1 MPEITLDIADF
12 HWVTQI
18 LDTMDS
24 GLIVLDNQYKVC
36 VWNSFMQSY
45 SGILSQDILGECLFD
60 HFEDLPRTWLET
72 KLKITADLETRSFS
86 SWENRPFLFK
96 FNNFSPVSHS
106 SDFMYQDIVITPL
119 RSLAG
124 EVSHIAIQ
132 INDVS
137 ETARNRIHLKETNQ
151 HLSEISRK
159 DGLTGL
165 FNRAYWEQSLKDE
178 FAHLKVIGGPSSLV
192 IFDIDHF
199 KHVNDSYG
207 HPVGDEVIRRTSSLL
222 RKTARS
228 SDICGRFGGEEF
240 TVLLPNTNQEQASYF
255 AERLRKRIEQEIVK
269 VEGFAINYT
278 ISIGVC
284 EYISTFDSHTQWL
297 KSADAALYDA
307 KEKGRNRTCFY
318 DSQAGGAQ
326 SSLI

>member
-24 GLIVLDNQYKVC
+24 GLIVLDDQYKVC

-45 SGILSQDILGECLFD
+45 SGILSQDILGEYLFD
-60 HFEDLPRTWLET
+60 HFEDLPRAWLET
-72 KLKITADLETRSFS
+72 KLKTSADLETRSFS

-96 FNNFSPVSHS
+96 FNNFSPVSNS

-119 RSLAG
+119 RSLSG
-124 EVSHIAIQ
+124 EVGHIAIQ

-178 FAHLKVIGGPSSLV
+178 FAHLKLFDGPSSLV

-199 KHVNDSYG
+199 KQVNDTYG

-269 VEGFAINYT
+269 VEDFLINYT

-284 EYISTFDSHTQWL
+284 EYKPTFNSHTQWL
-297 KSADAALYDA
+297 KSADAALYCA
-307 KEKGRNRTCFY
+307 KEKGRNKTCVY
-318 DSQAGGAQ
+318 ENLLDCVRE
-326 SSLI
+326 SSS

>member
-1 MPEITLDIADF
+1 MSEITLDIADF

-24 GLIVLDNQYKVC
+24 GLIVLDEDYKVC

-45 SGILSQDILGECLFD
+45 SGILSQNILGECLFD
-60 HFEDLPRTWLET
+60 HFQDLPRTWLET
-72 KLKITADLETRSFS
+72 KLKTSADLETRSFS
-86 SWENRPFLFK
+86 SWENRPYLFK
-96 FNNFSPVSHS
+96 FNNFSPVSNS
-106 SDFMYQDIVITPL
+106 SHLMFQDIVITPL
-119 RSLAG
+119 RSLSG

-137 ETARNRIHLKETNQ
+137 ETARNRIHLRETNQ

-165 FNRAYWEQSLKDE
+165 FNRAYWEQSLKEE
-178 FAHLKVIGGPSSLV
+178 FNQLKVMEGACSLV

-199 KHVNDSYG
+199 KKVNDTYG
-207 HPVGDEVIRRTSSLL
+207 HHTGDEVIRRTSSLL

-228 SDICGRFGGEEF
+228 SDVCGRFGGEEF
-240 TVLLPNTNQEQASYF
+240 TVLLPHTNQEQASYF

-269 VEGFAINYT
+269 VEDFLINYT
-278 ISIGVC
+278 ISVGVC
-284 EYISTFDSHTQWL
+284 EYKSNFESHTQWL
-297 KSADAALYDA
+297 KSADAALYRA
-307 KEKGRNRTCFY
+307 KENGRNQTCCHR
-318 DSQAGGAQ
+318 DD
-326 SSLI
+326 

>member
-1 MPEITLDIADF
+1 MSEITLDIADF

-24 GLIVLDNQYKVC
+24 GLIVLDQDYKVC

-45 SGILSQDILGECLFD
+45 SGILSQNILGECLFD
-60 HFEDLPRTWLET
+60 HFEELPRTWLET
-72 KLKITADLETRSFS
+72 KLKTSADLETRSFS
-86 SWENRPFLFK
+86 SWENRPYLFK
-96 FNNFSPVSHS
+96 FNNFSPVSNS
-106 SDFMYQDIVITPL
+106 SNLMFQDIVITPL
-119 RSLAG
+119 RSLSG
-124 EVSHIAIQ
+124 DVSHIAIQ

-137 ETARNRIHLKETNQ
+137 ETARNRIHLRETNQ

-165 FNRAYWEQSLKDE
+165 FNRAYWEQSLKEE
-178 FAHLKVIGGPSSLV
+178 FAQLKVIEGASSLV

-199 KHVNDSYG
+199 KKVNDTYG
-207 HPVGDEVIRRTSSLL
+207 HHTGDEVIRRTSSLL

-240 TVLLPNTNQEQASYF
+240 TVLLPHTNQEQANYF

-269 VEGFAINYT
+269 VEEFLINYT

-284 EYISTFDSHTQWL
+284 EYKSYFESHTQWL
-297 KSADAALYDA
+297 KSADAALYRA
-307 KEKGRNRTCFY
+307 KESGRNQTCNHE
-318 DSQAGGAQ
+318 GA
-326 SSLI
+326 

>member
-1 MPEITLDIADF
+1 MSEITLDIADF

-24 GLIVLDNQYKVC
+24 GLIVLDQDYKVC

-45 SGILSQDILGECLFD
+45 SGILSQNILGECLFD
-60 HFEDLPRTWLET
+60 HFEELPRTWLET
-72 KLKITADLETRSFS
+72 KLKTSADLETRSFS
-86 SWENRPFLFK
+86 SWENRPYLFK
-96 FNNFSPVSHS
+96 FNNFSPVSNS
-106 SDFMYQDIVITPL
+106 SNLMFQDIVITPL
-119 RSLAG
+119 RSLSG
-124 EVSHIAIQ
+124 DVSHIAIQ

-137 ETARNRIHLKETNQ
+137 ETARNRIHLRETNQ

-165 FNRAYWEQSLKDE
+165 FNRAYWEQSLKEE
-178 FAHLKVIGGPSSLV
+178 FAQLKVIEGASSLV

-199 KHVNDSYG
+199 KNVNDTYG
-207 HPVGDEVIRRTSSLL
+207 HHTGDEVIRRTSSLL

-240 TVLLPNTNQEQASYF
+240 TVLLPHTNQEQANYF

-269 VEGFAINYT
+269 VEEFLINYT
-278 ISIGVC
+278 ISVGVC
-284 EYISTFDSHTQWL
+284 EYKSYFESHTQWL
-297 KSADAALYDA
+297 KSADAALYRA
-307 KEKGRNRTCFY
+307 KESGRNQTCNHE
-318 DSQAGGAQ
+318 DA
-326 SSLI
+326 

>member
-1 MPEITLDIADF
+1 MSEITLDISDF

-24 GLIVLDNQYKVC
+24 GLIVLDQDYKVC

-45 SGILSQDILGECLFD
+45 SGILSQNILGECLFD
-60 HFEDLPRTWLET
+60 HFEELPRTWLET
-72 KLKITADLETRSFS
+72 KLKTSADLETRSFS
-86 SWENRPFLFK
+86 SWENRPYLFK
-96 FNNFSPVSHS
+96 FNNFSPVSNS
-106 SDFMYQDIVITPL
+106 SNLMFQDIVITPL
-119 RSLAG
+119 RSLSG
-124 EVSHIAIQ
+124 DVSHIAIQ

-137 ETARNRIHLKETNQ
+137 ETARNRIHLRETNQ

-165 FNRAYWEQSLKDE
+165 FNRAYWEQSLKEE
-178 FAHLKVIGGPSSLV
+178 FAQLKVIEESSSLV

-199 KHVNDSYG
+199 KKVNDTYG
-207 HPVGDEVIRRTSSLL
+207 HHTGDEVIRRTSSLL

-240 TVLLPNTNQEQASYF
+240 TVLLPHTNQEQANYF

-269 VEGFAINYT
+269 VEEFLINYT

-284 EYISTFDSHTQWL
+284 EYKSYFESHTQWL
-297 KSADAALYDA
+297 KSADAALYRA
-307 KEKGRNRTCFY
+307 KESGRNQTCNHE
-318 DSQAGGAQ
+318 DA
-326 SSLI
+326 

>member
-1 MPEITLDIADF
+1 MSEITLDIADF

-24 GLIVLDNQYKVC
+24 GLIVLDQDYKVC

-45 SGILSQDILGECLFD
+45 SGILYQNILGECLFD
-60 HFEDLPRTWLET
+60 HFEELPRTWLET
-72 KLKITADLETRSFS
+72 KLKTSADLETRSFS
-86 SWENRPFLFK
+86 SWENRPYLFK
-96 FNNFSPVSHS
+96 FNNFSPVSNS
-106 SDFMYQDIVITPL
+106 SNLMFQDIVITPL
-119 RSLAG
+119 RSLSG
-124 EVSHIAIQ
+124 DVSHIAIQ

-137 ETARNRIHLKETNQ
+137 ETARNRIHLRETNQ

-165 FNRAYWEQSLKDE
+165 FNRAYWEQSLKEE
-178 FAHLKVIGGPSSLV
+178 FAQLKVIEGASSLV

-199 KHVNDSYG
+199 KKVNDTYG
-207 HPVGDEVIRRTSSLL
+207 HHTGDEVIRRTSSLL

-240 TVLLPNTNQEQASYF
+240 TVLLPHTNQEQANYF

-269 VEGFAINYT
+269 VEEFLINYT

-284 EYISTFDSHTQWL
+284 EYKSYFESHTQWL
-297 KSADAALYDA
+297 KSADAALYRA
-307 KEKGRNRTCFY
+307 KESGRNQTCNHE
-318 DSQAGGAQ
+318 DA
-326 SSLI
+326 

>member
-1 MPEITLDIADF
+1 MSEITLDIADF

-24 GLIVLDNQYKVC
+24 GLIVLDQDYKVC

-45 SGILSQDILGECLFD
+45 SGILSQNILGECLFD
-60 HFEDLPRTWLET
+60 HFEELPRTWLET
-72 KLKITADLETRSFS
+72 KLKTSADLETRSFS
-86 SWENRPFLFK
+86 SWENRPYLFK
-96 FNNFSPVSHS
+96 FNNFSPVSNS
-106 SDFMYQDIVITPL
+106 SNLMFQDIVITPL
-119 RSLAG
+119 RSLSG
-124 EVSHIAIQ
+124 DVSHIAIQ

-137 ETARNRIHLKETNQ
+137 ETARNRIHLRETNQ

-165 FNRAYWEQSLKDE
+165 FNRAYWEQSLKEE
-178 FAHLKVIGGPSSLV
+178 FAQLKVIEESSSLV

-199 KHVNDSYG
+199 KKVNDTYG
-207 HPVGDEVIRRTSSLL
+207 HHTGDEVIRRTSSLL

-240 TVLLPNTNQEQASYF
+240 TVLLPHTNQEQANYF

-269 VEGFAINYT
+269 VEEFLINYT

-284 EYISTFDSHTQWL
+284 EYKSYFESHTQWL
-297 KSADAALYDA
+297 KSADAALYRA
-307 KEKGRNRTCFY
+307 KESGRNQTCNHE
-318 DSQAGGAQ
+318 DT
-326 SSLI
+326 

>member
-1 MPEITLDIADF
+1 MSDITLDIADF

-24 GLIVLDNQYKVC
+24 GLIVLDQEYKVC

-45 SGILSQDILGECLFD
+45 SGVLSQEILGECLFE
-60 HFEDLPRTWLET
+60 HFEELPRTWLET
-72 KLKITADLETRSFS
+72 KIKAAADLETRSFS
-86 SWENRPFLFK
+86 SWENRPYLFK
-96 FNNFSPVSHS
+96 FNNFSPVSNS

-119 RSLAG
+119 IGLSG

-132 INDVS
+132 VNDVS

-178 FAHLKVIGGPSSLV
+178 FAHLKVIDGPCSLV

-199 KHVNDSYG
+199 KKVNDTYG
-207 HPVGDEVIRRTSSLL
+207 HPTGTKSFVEP
-222 RKTARS
+222 
-228 SDICGRFGGEEF
+228 
-240 TVLLPNTNQEQASYF
+240 LP
-255 AERLRKRIEQEIVK
+255 
-269 VEGFAINYT
+269 
-278 ISIGVC
+278 C
-284 EYISTFDSHTQWL
+284 
-297 KSADAALYDA
+297 
-307 KEKGRNRTCFY
+307 
-318 DSQAGGAQ
+318 
-326 SSLI
+326 

>member
-1 MPEITLDIADF
+1 MSEITLDIADF

-24 GLIVLDNQYKVC
+24 GLIVLDQDYKVC

-45 SGILSQDILGECLFD
+45 SGILSQNILGECLFD
-60 HFEDLPRTWLET
+60 HFEELPRTWLET
-72 KLKITADLETRSFS
+72 KLKTSADLETRSFS
-86 SWENRPFLFK
+86 SWENRPYLFK
-96 FNNFSPVSHS
+96 FNNFSPVSNS
-106 SDFMYQDIVITPL
+106 SNLMFQDIVITPL
-119 RSLAG
+119 RSLSG
-124 EVSHIAIQ
+124 DVSHIAIQ

-137 ETARNRIHLKETNQ
+137 ETARNRIHLRETNQ

-165 FNRAYWEQSLKDE
+165 FNRAYWEQSLKEE
-178 FAHLKVIGGPSSLV
+178 FAQLKVIEGASSLV

-199 KHVNDSYG
+199 KKVNDTYG
-207 HPVGDEVIRRTSSLL
+207 HHTGDEVIRRTSSLL

-240 TVLLPNTNQEQASYF
+240 TVLLPHTNQEQANYF

-269 VEGFAINYT
+269 VEEFLINYT

-284 EYISTFDSHTQWL
+284 EYKSYFDSHTQWL
-297 KSADAALYDA
+297 KSADAALYRA
-307 KEKGRNRTCFY
+307 KESGRNQTCNHE
-318 DSQAGGAQ
+318 DA
-326 SSLI
+326 

>member
-1 MPEITLDIADF
+1 MSEITLDIADF

-24 GLIVLDNQYKVC
+24 GLIVLDQDYKVC

-45 SGILSQDILGECLFD
+45 SGILSQNILGECLFD
-60 HFEDLPRTWLET
+60 HFEELPRTWLET
-72 KLKITADLETRSFS
+72 KLKTSADLETRSFS
-86 SWENRPFLFK
+86 SWENRPYLFK
-96 FNNFSPVSHS
+96 FNNFSPVSNS
-106 SDFMYQDIVITPL
+106 SNLMFQDIVITPL
-119 RSLAG
+119 RSLSG
-124 EVSHIAIQ
+124 DVSHIAIQ

-137 ETARNRIHLKETNQ
+137 ETARNRIHLRETNQ

-165 FNRAYWEQSLKDE
+165 FNRAYWEQSLKEE
-178 FAHLKVIGGPSSLV
+178 FAQLKVIEESSSLV

-199 KHVNDSYG
+199 KKVNDTYG
-207 HPVGDEVIRRTSSLL
+207 HHTGDEVIRRTSSLL

-240 TVLLPNTNQEQASYF
+240 TVLLPHTNQEQANYF

-269 VEGFAINYT
+269 VEEFLINYT

-284 EYISTFDSHTQWL
+284 EYKSYFESHTQWL
-297 KSADAALYDA
+297 KSADAALYRA
-307 KEKGRNRTCFY
+307 KESGRNQTCNHE
-318 DSQAGGAQ
+318 DA
-326 SSLI
+326 

>member
-1 MPEITLDIADF
+1 MSEITLDIADF

-24 GLIVLDNQYKVC
+24 GLIVLDQDYKVC

-45 SGILSQDILGECLFD
+45 SGILSQNILGECLFD
-60 HFEDLPRTWLET
+60 HFEELPRTWLET
-72 KLKITADLETRSFS
+72 KLKTSADLETRSFS
-86 SWENRPFLFK
+86 SWENRPYLFK
-96 FNNFSPVSHS
+96 FNNFSPVSNS
-106 SDFMYQDIVITPL
+106 SNLMFQDIVITPL
-119 RSLAG
+119 RSLSG
-124 EVSHIAIQ
+124 DVSHIAIQ

-137 ETARNRIHLKETNQ
+137 ETARNRIHLRETNQ

-165 FNRAYWEQSLKDE
+165 FNRAYWEQSLKEE
-178 FAHLKVIGGPSSLV
+178 FAQLKVIEESSSLV

-199 KHVNDSYG
+199 KKVNDTYG
-207 HPVGDEVIRRTSSLL
+207 HHTGDEVIRRTSSLL

-240 TVLLPNTNQEQASYF
+240 TVLLPQTNQEQANYF

-269 VEGFAINYT
+269 VEEFLINYT

-284 EYISTFDSHTQWL
+284 EYKSYFESHTQWL
-297 KSADAALYDA
+297 KSADAALYRA
-307 KEKGRNRTCFY
+307 KESGRNQTCNHE
-318 DSQAGGAQ
+318 DA
-326 SSLI
+326 

>member
-1 MPEITLDIADF
+1 MSEITLDIADF

-24 GLIVLDNQYKVC
+24 GLIVLDQEYKVC

-45 SGILSQDILGECLFD
+45 SGILSQNILGECLFD

-72 KLKITADLETRSFS
+72 KLKTSADLETRSFS
-86 SWENRPFLFK
+86 SWENRPYLFK
-96 FNNFSPVSHS
+96 FNNFSPVSNS
-106 SDFMYQDIVITPL
+106 SNLMFQDIVITPL
-119 RSLAG
+119 RSLSG

-137 ETARNRIHLKETNQ
+137 ETARNRIHLRETNQ

-165 FNRAYWEQSLKDE
+165 FNRAYWEQSLKEE
-178 FAHLKVIGGPSSLV
+178 FAQLKVIEGASSLV

-199 KHVNDSYG
+199 KKVNDTYG
-207 HPVGDEVIRRTSSLL
+207 HHTGDEVIRRTSSLL

-228 SDICGRFGGEEF
+228 SDVCGRFGGEEF
-240 TVLLPNTNQEQASYF
+240 TVLLPHTNQEQASYF

-269 VEGFAINYT
+269 VEDFLINYT

-284 EYISTFDSHTQWL
+284 EYKSYFESHTQWL
-297 KSADAALYDA
+297 KSADAALYRA
-307 KEKGRNRTCFY
+307 KENGRNQTCCHV
-318 DSQAGGAQ
+318 DD
-326 SSLI
+326 

>member
-1 MPEITLDIADF
+1 MSEITLDMADF

-24 GLIVLDNQYKVC
+24 GLIVLDHQNRVC
-36 VWNSFMQSY
+36 AWNSFMQSY
-45 SGILSQDILGECLFD
+45 SGVLSQDILGECLFD
-60 HFEDLPRTWLET
+60 HFADLPRSWLET
-72 KLKITADLETRSFS
+72 KIKTSADLETRSFS
-86 SWENRPFLFK
+86 SWENRPYLFK
-96 FNNFSPVSHS
+96 FTNFSPVSNS
-106 SDFMYQDIVITPL
+106 SEFMYQDIVITPL
-119 RSLAG
+119 RSLSG
-124 EVSHIAIQ
+124 EISHIAIQ

-137 ETARNRIHLKETNQ
+137 ETARNRIYLKETNQ

-165 FNRAYWEQSLKDE
+165 FNRAYWEQALKEE
-178 FAHLKVIGGPSSLV
+178 FTQIKVSDGSCALV

-199 KHVNDSYG
+199 KQVNDTYG

-240 TVLLPNTNQEQASYF
+240 TVLLPNTNQAQASYF
-255 AERLRKRIEQEIVK
+255 AERLRKRVEEETVK
-269 VEGFAINYT
+269 VEEFLIKYT

-284 EYISTFDSHTQWL
+284 EYKPHFDNHMQWL
-297 KSADAALYDA
+297 KSADSALYRA
-307 KEKGRNRTCFY
+307 KENGRNQSCVY
-318 DSQAGGAQ
+318 DNE
-326 SSLI
+326 

>member
-1 MPEITLDIADF
+1 MSEITLDIADF

-24 GLIVLDNQYKVC
+24 GLIVLDQDYKVC

-45 SGILSQDILGECLFD
+45 SGILSQNILGECLFD
-60 HFEDLPRTWLET
+60 HFEELPRTWLET
-72 KLKITADLETRSFS
+72 KLKTSADLETRSFS
-86 SWENRPFLFK
+86 SWENRPYLFK
-96 FNNFSPVSHS
+96 FNNFSPVSNS
-106 SDFMYQDIVITPL
+106 SNLMFQDIVITPL
-119 RSLAG
+119 RSLSG
-124 EVSHIAIQ
+124 DVSHIAIQ

-137 ETARNRIHLKETNQ
+137 ETARNRIHLRETNQ

-165 FNRAYWEQSLKDE
+165 FNRAYWEQSLKEE
-178 FAHLKVIGGPSSLV
+178 FAQLKVIEGASSLV

-199 KHVNDSYG
+199 KKVNDTYG
-207 HPVGDEVIRRTSSLL
+207 HHTGDEVIRRTSSLL

-240 TVLLPNTNQEQASYF
+240 TVLLPHTNQEQANYF

-269 VEGFAINYT
+269 VEEFLINYT

-284 EYISTFDSHTQWL
+284 EYKSYFESHTQWL
-297 KSADAALYDA
+297 KSADAALYRA
-307 KEKGRNRTCFY
+307 KESGRNQTCNY
-318 DSQAGGAQ
+318 EDA
-326 SSLI
+326 

>member
-1 MPEITLDIADF
+1 MSEITLDIADF

-24 GLIVLDNQYKVC
+24 GLIVLDQDYKVC

-45 SGILSQDILGECLFD
+45 SGILSQNILGECLFD
-60 HFEDLPRTWLET
+60 HFEELPRTWLET
-72 KLKITADLETRSFS
+72 KLKTSADLETRSFS
-86 SWENRPFLFK
+86 SWENRPYLFK
-96 FNNFSPVSHS
+96 FNNFSPVSNS
-106 SDFMYQDIVITPL
+106 SNLMFQDIVITPL
-119 RSLAG
+119 RSLSG
-124 EVSHIAIQ
+124 DVSHIAIQ

-137 ETARNRIHLKETNQ
+137 ETARNRIHLRETNQ

-165 FNRAYWEQSLKDE
+165 FNRAYWEQSLKEE
-178 FAHLKVIGGPSSLV
+178 FAQLKVIEESSSLV

-199 KHVNDSYG
+199 KKVNDTYG
-207 HPVGDEVIRRTSSLL
+207 HHTGDEVIRRTSSLL

-240 TVLLPNTNQEQASYF
+240 TVLLPHTDQEQANYF

-269 VEGFAINYT
+269 VEEFLINYT

-284 EYISTFDSHTQWL
+284 EYKSYFESHTQWL
-297 KSADAALYDA
+297 KSADAALYRA
-307 KEKGRNRTCFY
+307 KESGRNQTCNHE
-318 DSQAGGAQ
+318 DA
-326 SSLI
+326 

>member
-1 MPEITLDIADF
+1 MSEITLDMADF

-24 GLIVLDNQYKVC
+24 GLIVLDRQYNVC

-45 SGILSQDILGECLFD
+45 SGVLSQDIIGQCLFD
-60 HFEDLPRTWLET
+60 RFEELPRAWLET
-72 KLKITADLETRSFS
+72 KLKTSADLETRSFS
-86 SWENRPFLFK
+86 SWENRPYLFK
-96 FNNFSPVSHS
+96 FTNFSPVSNS
-106 SDFMYQDIVITPL
+106 CAFMYQDIVITPL
-119 RSLAG
+119 RSLSG
-124 EVSHIAIQ
+124 EISHIAIQ

-137 ETARNRIHLKETNQ
+137 ETARNRIYLKETNQ

-165 FNRAYWEQSLKDE
+165 FNRAYWEQSLKEE
-178 FAHLKVIGGPSSLV
+178 FTQIKVSDGSCSLV

-199 KHVNDSYG
+199 KLVNDTYG

-240 TVLLPNTNQEQASYF
+240 TVLLPNTNQAQASYF
-255 AERLRKRIEQEIVK
+255 AERLRKRVEQEAVK
-269 VEGFAINYT
+269 VEDFIINYT

-284 EYISTFDSHTQWL
+284 EYKPHFASHTQWL
-297 KSADAALYDA
+297 KSADSALYRA
-307 KEKGRNRTCFY
+307 KENGRNQSCVY
-318 DSQAGGAQ
+318 DNE
-326 SSLI
+326 

>member
-1 MPEITLDIADF
+1 MSEITLDIADF

-24 GLIVLDNQYKVC
+24 GLIVLDQDYKVC

-45 SGILSQDILGECLFD
+45 SGILSQNILGECLFE
-60 HFEDLPRTWLET
+60 HFEELPRTWLET
-72 KLKITADLETRSFS
+72 KLKTSADLETRSFS
-86 SWENRPFLFK
+86 SWENRPYLFK
-96 FNNFSPVSHS
+96 FNNFSPVSNS
-106 SDFMYQDIVITPL
+106 SNLMFQDIVITPL
-119 RSLAG
+119 RSLSG
-124 EVSHIAIQ
+124 DVSHIAIQ

-137 ETARNRIHLKETNQ
+137 ETARNRIHLRETNQ

-165 FNRAYWEQSLKDE
+165 FNRAYWEQSLKEE
-178 FAHLKVIGGPSSLV
+178 FAQLKVIEGASSLV

-199 KHVNDSYG
+199 KKVNDTYG
-207 HPVGDEVIRRTSSLL
+207 HHTGDEVIRRTSSLL

-240 TVLLPNTNQEQASYF
+240 TVLLPHTNQEQANYF

-269 VEGFAINYT
+269 VEEFLINYT

-284 EYISTFDSHTQWL
+284 EYKSYFESHTQWL
-297 KSADAALYDA
+297 KSADAALYRA
-307 KEKGRNRTCFY
+307 KESGRNQTCNHE
-318 DSQAGGAQ
+318 DA
-326 SSLI
+326 

>member
-1 MPEITLDIADF
+1 
-12 HWVTQI
+12 
-18 LDTMDS
+18 
-24 GLIVLDNQYKVC
+24 
-36 VWNSFMQSY
+36 MQSY
-45 SGILSQDILGECLFD
+45 SGILSQEILGECLFE
-60 HFEDLPRTWLET
+60 HFEELPRTWLET
-72 KLKITADLETRSFS
+72 KIKAAADLETRSFS
-86 SWENRPFLFK
+86 SWENRPYLFK
-96 FNNFSPVSHS
+96 FNNFSPVSNS

-119 RSLAG
+119 IGLSG

-132 INDVS
+132 VNDVS

-178 FAHLKVIGGPSSLV
+178 FAHLKVIDGPCSLV

-199 KHVNDSYG
+199 KKVNDTYG
-207 HPVGDEVIRRTSSLL
+207 HPTGGDEVIRRTSALL

-240 TVLLPNTNQEQASYF
+240 TVLLPHTNQEQACYF

-269 VEGFAINYT
+269 VEDFLINYT

-284 EYISTFDSHTQWL
+284 EYKPYFETHTQWL
-297 KSADAALYDA
+297 KSADAALYRA
-307 KEKGRNRTCFY
+307 KENGRNQTCLHEN
-318 DSQAGGAQ
+318 G
-326 SSLI
+326 

>member
-1 MPEITLDIADF
+1 MSEITLDIADF

-24 GLIVLDNQYKVC
+24 GLIVLDQDYKVC

-45 SGILSQDILGECLFD
+45 SGILSQNILGECLFD
-60 HFEDLPRTWLET
+60 HFEELPRTWLET
-72 KLKITADLETRSFS
+72 KLKTSADLETRSFS
-86 SWENRPFLFK
+86 SWENRPYLFK
-96 FNNFSPVSHS
+96 FNNFSPVSNS
-106 SDFMYQDIVITPL
+106 SNLMFQDIVITPL
-119 RSLAG
+119 RSLSG
-124 EVSHIAIQ
+124 DVSHIAIQ
-132 INDVS
+132 VNDVS
-137 ETARNRIHLKETNQ
+137 ETARNRIHLRETNQ

-165 FNRAYWEQSLKDE
+165 FNRAYWEQSLKEE
-178 FAHLKVIGGPSSLV
+178 FAQLKVIEESSSLV

-199 KHVNDSYG
+199 KKVNDTYG
-207 HPVGDEVIRRTSSLL
+207 HHTGDEVIRRTSSLL

-240 TVLLPNTNQEQASYF
+240 TVLLPQTNQEQANYF

-269 VEGFAINYT
+269 VEEFLINYT

-284 EYISTFDSHTQWL
+284 EYKPYFESHTQWL
-297 KSADAALYDA
+297 KSADAALYRA
-307 KEKGRNRTCFY
+307 KESGRNQTCNHE
-318 DSQAGGAQ
+318 DA
-326 SSLI
+326 

>member
-1 MPEITLDIADF
+1 MSDMTLDIADF

-24 GLIVLDNQYKVC
+24 GLVVLDKDYRVC

-45 SGILSQDILGECLFD
+45 SGVLSQNILGQCLFE
-60 HFEDLPRTWLET
+60 HFQDLPRTWLET
-72 KLKITADLETRSFS
+72 KIKTAEDLETRSFS
-86 SWENRPFLFK
+86 SWENRPYLFK
-96 FNNFSPVSHS
+96 FQNFSPVSNGS
-106 SDFMYQDIVITPL
+106 NYMYQDIVITPL
-119 RSLAG
+119 RSLSG
-124 EVSHIAIQ
+124 EINHIAIQ
-132 INDVS
+132 VNDVS
-137 ETARNRIHLKETNQ
+137 ETARNRIHLRETNQ

-178 FAHLKVIGGPSSLV
+178 FAKLKVMDAACSLV

-199 KHVNDSYG
+199 KKVNDTYG
-207 HPVGDEVIRRTSSLL
+207 HQTGDEVIRRTANLL
-222 RKTARS
+222 RRTARS

-240 TVLLPNTNQEQASYF
+240 TVILPNTNQEQASYF

-269 VEGFAINYT
+269 VEDYLINYT

-284 EYISTFDSHTQWL
+284 EFNSSFENHTQWL
-297 KSADAALYDA
+297 KCADSALYSA
-307 KEKGRNRTCFY
+307 KESGRNQTCCHSAIL
-318 DSQAGGAQ
+318 DD
-326 SSLI
+326 

>member
-1 MPEITLDIADF
+1 MSEITLDIAAF

-24 GLIVLDNQYKVC
+24 GLIVLDQDYKVC

-45 SGILSQDILGECLFD
+45 SGILSQNILGECLFD
-60 HFEDLPRTWLET
+60 HFEELPRTWLET
-72 KLKITADLETRSFS
+72 KLKTSADLETRSFS
-86 SWENRPFLFK
+86 SWENRPYLFK
-96 FNNFSPVSHS
+96 FNNFSPVSNS
-106 SDFMYQDIVITPL
+106 SNLMFQDIVITPL
-119 RSLAG
+119 RSLSG
-124 EVSHIAIQ
+124 DVSHIAIQ

-137 ETARNRIHLKETNQ
+137 ETARNRIHLRETNQ

-165 FNRAYWEQSLKDE
+165 FNRAYWEQSLKEE
-178 FAHLKVIGGPSSLV
+178 FAQLKVIEESSSLV

-199 KHVNDSYG
+199 KKVNDTYG
-207 HPVGDEVIRRTSSLL
+207 HHTGDEVIRRTSSLL

-240 TVLLPNTNQEQASYF
+240 TVLLPHTNQEQANYF

-269 VEGFAINYT
+269 VEEFLINYT

-284 EYISTFDSHTQWL
+284 EYKSYFESHTQWL
-297 KSADAALYDA
+297 KSADAALYRA
-307 KEKGRNRTCFY
+307 KESGRNQTCNHE
-318 DSQAGGAQ
+318 DA
-326 SSLI
+326 

>member
-1 MPEITLDIADF
+1 MSEITLDIADF

-24 GLIVLDNQYKVC
+24 GLIVLDQEYKVC

-45 SGILSQDILGECLFD
+45 SGILSQNILGECLFD

-72 KLKITADLETRSFS
+72 KLKTSADLETRSFS
-86 SWENRPFLFK
+86 SWENRPYLFK
-96 FNNFSPVSHS
+96 FNNFSPVSNS
-106 SDFMYQDIVITPL
+106 SNLMFQDIVITPL
-119 RSLAG
+119 RSLSG

-137 ETARNRIHLKETNQ
+137 ETARNRIHLRETNQ

-165 FNRAYWEQSLKDE
+165 FNRAYWEQSLKEE
-178 FAHLKVIGGPSSLV
+178 FAQLKVIEGASSLV

-199 KHVNDSYG
+199 KKVNDTYG
-207 HPVGDEVIRRTSSLL
+207 HHTGDEVIRRTSSLL

-240 TVLLPNTNQEQASYF
+240 TVLLPHTNQEQASYF
-255 AERLRKRIEQEIVK
+255 AERIRKRIEQEIVK
-269 VEGFAINYT
+269 VEDFLINYT

-284 EYISTFDSHTQWL
+284 EYKSYFESHTQWL
-297 KSADAALYDA
+297 KSADAALYRA
-307 KEKGRNRTCFY
+307 KENGRNQTCCY
-318 DSQAGGAQ
+318 EDD
-326 SSLI
+326 

>member
-1 MPEITLDIADF
+1 MSDITLDIADF

-24 GLIVLDNQYKVC
+24 GLIVLDPEYNVC

-45 SGILSQDILGECLFD
+45 SGVLSQDILGQCLFD
-60 HFEDLPRTWLET
+60 HFDELPRTWLET
-72 KLKITADLETRSFS
+72 KLKTSADLETRSFS
-86 SWENRPFLFK
+86 SWENRPYLFK
-96 FNNFSPVSHS
+96 FNNFSPVSNS
-106 SDFMYQDIVITPL
+106 CDFMFQDIVITPL
-119 RSLAG
+119 RSLSG

-132 INDVS
+132 VNDVS
-137 ETARNRIHLKETNQ
+137 ETARNRIHLRETNQ

-165 FNRAYWEQSLKDE
+165 FNRAFWEQSLKDE
-178 FAHLKVIGGPSSLV
+178 FAHLKVIDGPCSLV

-199 KHVNDSYG
+199 KKVNDTYG
-207 HPVGDEVIRRTSSLL
+207 HPTGDEVIRRTSALL

-240 TVLLPNTNQEQASYF
+240 TVLLPHTNQEQACDF

-269 VEGFAINYT
+269 VEDFLINYT

-284 EYISTFDSHTQWL
+284 EHKPYFESHTQWL
-297 KSADAALYDA
+297 KSADAALYRA
-307 KEKGRNRTCFY
+307 KENGRNQTCLHEC
-318 DSQAGGAQ
+318 D
-326 SSLI
+326 

>member
-1 MPEITLDIADF
+1 MSEITLDIADF

-24 GLIVLDNQYKVC
+24 GLIVLDQDYKVC

-45 SGILSQDILGECLFD
+45 SGILSQNILGECLFD
-60 HFEDLPRTWLET
+60 HFEELPRTWLET
-72 KLKITADLETRSFS
+72 KLKTSADLETRSFS
-86 SWENRPFLFK
+86 SWENRPYLFK
-96 FNNFSPVSHS
+96 FNNFSPVSNS
-106 SDFMYQDIVITPL
+106 SNLMFQDIVITPL
-119 RSLAG
+119 RSLSG
-124 EVSHIAIQ
+124 DVSHIAIQ

-137 ETARNRIHLKETNQ
+137 ETARNRIHLRETNQ

-165 FNRAYWEQSLKDE
+165 FNRAYWEQSLKEE
-178 FAHLKVIGGPSSLV
+178 FAQLKVIEGASSLV

-199 KHVNDSYG
+199 KKVNDTYG
-207 HPVGDEVIRRTSSLL
+207 HHTGDEVIRRTSSLL

-240 TVLLPNTNQEQASYF
+240 TVLLPHTNQEQANYF

-269 VEGFAINYT
+269 VEEFLINYT

-284 EYISTFDSHTQWL
+284 EYKSYFESHTQWL
-297 KSADAALYDA
+297 KSADAALYRA
-307 KEKGRNRTCFY
+307 KESGRNQTCNHEY
-318 DSQAGGAQ
+318 A
-326 SSLI
+326 

>member
-1 MPEITLDIADF
+1 MSEITLDIADF

-24 GLIVLDNQYKVC
+24 GLIVLDEDYKVC

-45 SGILSQDILGECLFD
+45 SGILSQNILGECLFD
-60 HFEDLPRTWLET
+60 HFQDLPRTWLET
-72 KLKITADLETRSFS
+72 KLKTSADLETRSFS
-86 SWENRPFLFK
+86 SWENRPYLFK
-96 FNNFSPVSHS
+96 FNNFSPVSNS
-106 SDFMYQDIVITPL
+106 SHLMFQDIVITPL
-119 RSLAG
+119 RSLSG

-137 ETARNRIHLKETNQ
+137 ETARNRIHLRETNQ

-165 FNRAYWEQSLKDE
+165 FNRAYWEQSLKEE
-178 FAHLKVIGGPSSLV
+178 FNQLKVMEGACSLV

-199 KHVNDSYG
+199 KKVNDTYG
-207 HPVGDEVIRRTSSLL
+207 HHTGDEVIRRTSSLL

-228 SDICGRFGGEEF
+228 SDVCGRFGGEEF
-240 TVLLPNTNQEQASYF
+240 TVLLPHTNQEQASYF

-269 VEGFAINYT
+269 VEDFLINYT

-284 EYISTFDSHTQWL
+284 EYKSNFESHTQWL
-297 KSADAALYDA
+297 KSADAALYRA
-307 KEKGRNRTCFY
+307 KENGRNQTCCHR
-318 DSQAGGAQ
+318 DD
-326 SSLI
+326 